1 MIEMYGF
8 WLADIVCL
16 DCLWAATATGK
27 KWNDAD
33 ILKKRDHY
41 MTSVR
46 NIYVNTV
53 HLTGL
58 IESNSL
64 WGFNSQNVI
73 SFSLILLSF
82 HVSIIFSLSNINV
95 SSNLL
100 RNLNLSWNMRT
111 WNFMR
116 MSLYDR
122 IIYTVNYLYHILS
135 FTLNCTLCIC
145 GDCII
150 VQII

>member
-1 MIEMYGF
+1 MYGF

-33 ILKKRDHY
+33 ILKKREHY

-53 HLTGL
+53 HLTDL

-64 WGFNSQNVI
+64 WGFSSQNVI

-100 RNLNLSWNMRT
+100 RNLNLSWNVRT

-116 MSLYDR
+116 MSLYDG

-145 GDCII
+145 GGDRKS
-150 VQII
+150 VV